1 LISFLVLL
9 ATVTVMIELREQ
21 RERMVEVSTRQERE
35 QDTYQQI

>member
-1 LISFLVLL
+1 M
-9 ATVTVMIELREQ
+9 VTVMIELREQ